1 MYWLTVHRL
10 VTKATVSLTKTGFDR
25 PMQCQLVQMGS
36 RPITFL
42 WLWPATDHEP
52 HCRHVPI
59 NKIWRWTESTPRS
72 RWWRSHMAGIYSN
85 CSTREIIIL
94 VHFFWSIRLCWKCCY
109 WHHGANIGKSQLLQR
124 YICICDSEKYWTNCF
139 RQAVVSHLESSTG
152 NIHLLER
159 NM

>member
-10 VTKATVSLTKTGFDR
+10 VTKATVSLTKTGYDR
-25 PMQCQLVQMGS
+25 PMQCQLVQMRS

-72 RWWRSHMAGIYSN
+72 RWRRSHMAGIYSD
-85 CSTREIIIL
+85 CSTRKMIIIIIIN
-94 VHFFWSIRLCWKCCY
+94 VRLWERSNSPCLSDELYVCCRCCMRTSSRVEPRRKY
-109 WHHGANIGKSQLLQR
+109 NDRVSSVTGLSLQA
-124 YICICDSEKYWTNCF
+124 
-139 RQAVVSHLESSTG
+139 QH
-152 NIHLLER
+152 
-159 NM
+159 